1 MASISLI
8 QDVVGDTAS
17 NYNTLISLLMVVKS
31 LPNVIFM
38 PFGGILADKFD
49 RRIVQIWLNIMSAS
63 CGILFLYA
71 YYTQSITVLYV
82 SNFLQDSL
90 TGLYTPSENAMVPQ
104 LVSDKSENSEELK
117 KATTLTG
124 LTWSL
129 MAAIGSMVGGVLVAL
144 FGIEGCFII
153 DSLTYLLAAI
163 LLNFGVQGNFD
174 VTIEPLLVEA
184 QEDDEELDR
193 DQSENS
199 RSSIQYNV
207 TNELIQLGL
216 FTPSPSV
223 VEEEEKE
230 SPQRVR
236 LRSSSLMSA
245 LDGNLILGAGC
256 KLNIHLKLDE
266 GIDLDAV
273 SLLSQ
278 EDAEDEEAFLLYGG
292 KDGENNNNSPSTNM
306 LVKGFSYAFCEQP
319 LIGSYALLKGSMS
332 LSTAATSVLNV
343 TFSEDV
349 DPQISVLKLGTL
361 FGFVGIGSIIGSILC
376 DTYADLSKPKD
387 LARLCILGFV
397 FIVIGESIMAI
408 FASSSFAMIC
418 FSTVVRCIGSSL
430 IWVDSTLLIQKFTP
444 PTLLG
449 RVNSIDTAAA
459 LLGDCISNLGGG
471 ILMDHYNVSP
481 TNLSWILTGLG
492 FAFVLI
498 WSPLAFKSPT
508 KR

>member
-1 MASISLI
+1 LKKKGDWLTLLASISLI
-8 QDVVGDTAS
+8 NNAVGETSS

-38 PFGGILADKFD
+38 PLGGILADKFD
-49 RRIVQIWLNIMSAS
+49 RRIVQIWINVLSGS

-71 YYTQSITVLYV
+71 FYAQSITILYV

-104 LVSDKSENSEELK
+104 LVKDKSENSEELK

-129 MAAIGSMVGGVLVAL
+129 MAAIGSAVGGVLVAL

-163 LLNFGVQGNFD
+163 FLKFGVQGNFD
-174 VTIEPLLVEA
+174 VTSEQHN
-184 QEDDEELDR
+184 QEE
-193 DQSENS
+193 DQPKLS
-199 RSSIQYNV
+199 RSS
-207 TNELIQLGL
+207 
-216 FTPSPSV
+216 SV
-223 VEEEEKE
+223 QSQK
-230 SPQRVR
+230 RV
-236 LRSSSLMSA
+236 LRRRSSLMSA

-256 KLNIHLKLDE
+256 ELNIHLKR
-266 GIDLDAV
+266 
-273 SLLSQ
+273 
-278 EDAEDEEAFLLYGG
+278 DEEIELEGVLPQALRGQDDDDDEEEEEEEEEEALLLQEG
-292 KDGENNNNSPSTNM
+292 KDNNSSSNM
-306 LVKGFSYAFCEQP
+306 FVKGFSYAFCEQP

-349 DPQISVLKLGTL
+349 NPQISALKLGSL
-361 FGFVGIGSIIGSILC
+361 FGFVGIGCIIGSIIC
-376 DTYADLSKPKD
+376 DTYADMSKPKN
-387 LARLCILGFV
+387 LARLCILGFGCM
-397 FIVIGESIMAI
+397 VIGESIMAI

-471 ILMDHYNVSP
+471 ILMDHYDVSP
-481 TNLSWILTGLG
+481 TNLSWILTGLAFT
-492 FAFVLI
+492 FAII
-498 WSPLAFKSPT
+498 WSPLAFKSP